1 MQALS
6 AESDRWVESGP
17 ISSTHRVS
25 RPWRL
30 VTALSSA
37 LLLLGYLILA
47 VVFGDHPEELHID
60 RTASLVFALFFI
72 GTSYIASIAIAY
84 FQRKRKLFLLRSLFM
99 PFLVVNLVSLFNVLF
114 NILSRSLFPLNAI
127 RVIGIG
133 LPSAFIII
141 YGLAAFLIYHE
152 YGPSQ
157 GHRAEDGTPLL
168 SQEEMQRRQ
177 LLRLL
182 QEQGSGAPSPN
193 PSQINTTY
201 RLESVPGLDPTPKTW
216 DPHLIPPPSTTW
228 SSLSRMLETA
238 AIRAA
243 KASPPYLRPYTLF
256 NVFGLA
262 TLFLKCDNMAK
273 RVTLL
278 DPPPQD
284 HSKAPI
290 ENVLDLT
297 PVVDLGPDVFT
308 NTRPLWHPPGARGIY
323 GGAAIAQSLSAAMR
337 TVPSDFA
344 VHSMH
349 CYFVL
354 AGDSEIPILYHVER
368 VRDGRSFIT
377 RTVQA
382 RQRGRPIF
390 TTTLSFSRVGSGGEK
405 TITHQASMPEATLP
419 DDALPGTVQALNNAG
434 AGPFESRKAGIV
446 NRNSPNPE
454 DKKVRRFVRTRG
466 HISEDGGFQA
476 HLSALAYVT
485 DSYFIGTVSRVH
497 DIPRFSSPAELQR
510 LLKALKNPSDLDDE
524 DITKALKEL
533 KEEEAADL
541 RRRLQ
546 GALDN
551 ATQGKNKTEKE
562 VGMMVS
568 LDHSIY
574 FHNPRAFRADEWM
587 LIEMES
593 PWAGEGRGLAIQKI
607 WSQDGTLI
615 ATCTQEGV
623 VRLKQ
628 DKPPL
633 SKI

>member
-1 MQALS
+1 
-6 AESDRWVESGP
+6 
-17 ISSTHRVS
+17 
-25 RPWRL
+25 
-30 VTALSSA
+30 
-37 LLLLGYLILA
+37 
-47 VVFGDHPEELHID
+47 
-60 RTASLVFALFFI
+60 
-72 GTSYIASIAIAY
+72 
-84 FQRKRKLFLLRSLFM
+84 
-99 PFLVVNLVSLFNVLF
+99 
-114 NILSRSLFPLNAI
+114 
-127 RVIGIG
+127 
-133 LPSAFIII
+133 
-141 YGLAAFLIYHE
+141 
-152 YGPSQ
+152 
-157 GHRAEDGTPLL
+157 
-168 SQEEMQRRQ
+168 
-177 LLRLL
+177 
-182 QEQGSGAPSPN
+182 
-193 PSQINTTY
+193 
-201 RLESVPGLDPTPKTW
+201 
-216 DPHLIPPPSTTW
+216 
-228 SSLSRMLETA
+228 
-238 AIRAA
+238 
-243 KASPPYLRPYTLF
+243 
-256 NVFGLA
+256 
-262 TLFLKCDNMAK
+262 MA

-337 TVPSDFA
+337 TVPADFA

-405 TITHQASMPEATLP
+405 TISHAVPMPDVSLP
-419 DDALPGTVQALNNAG
+419 EDALPGTVKALDNAG
-434 AGPFESRKAGIV
+434 DGPFESRKAGIV
-446 NRNSPNPE
+446 NRNSTNPE
-454 DKKVRRFVRTRG
+454 DKKVRRFVRSRG
-466 HISEDGGFQA
+466 HISEEGGFQA

-485 DSYFIGTVSRVH
+485 DSYFIGTVARVH
-497 DIPRFSSPAELQR
+497 DIPRFSSPAELQK

-524 DITKALKEL
+524 DIKRALKEL

-541 RRRLQ
+541 RRRLE
-546 GALDN
+546 GALDH
-551 ATQGKNKTEKE
+551 ATNGKAKDRKE

-633 SKI
+633 AKI

>member
-1 MQALS
+1 M
-6 AESDRWVESGP
+6 
-17 ISSTHRVS
+17 ST
-25 RPWRL
+25 
-30 VTALSSA
+30 
-37 LLLLGYLILA
+37 
-47 VVFGDHPEELHID
+47 
-60 RTASLVFALFFI
+60 
-72 GTSYIASIAIAY
+72 
-84 FQRKRKLFLLRSLFM
+84 
-99 PFLVVNLVSLFNVLF
+99 
-114 NILSRSLFPLNAI
+114 
-127 RVIGIG
+127 
-133 LPSAFIII
+133 
-141 YGLAAFLIYHE
+141 
-152 YGPSQ
+152 
-157 GHRAEDGTPLL
+157 
-168 SQEEMQRRQ
+168 
-177 LLRLL
+177 
-182 QEQGSGAPSPN
+182 
-193 PSQINTTY
+193 
-201 RLESVPGLDPTPKTW
+201 
-216 DPHLIPPPSTTW
+216 
-228 SSLSRMLETA
+228 
-238 AIRAA
+238 
-243 KASPPYLRPYTLF
+243 
-256 NVFGLA
+256 
-262 TLFLKCDNMAK
+262 

-284 HSKAPI
+284 HSKAAI

-337 TVPSDFA
+337 TVPADFA

-405 TITHQASMPEATLP
+405 TLNHAVQKPDVPLP
-419 DDALPGTVQALNNAG
+419 QPIIPGTVKALSEAG
-434 AGPFESRKAGIV
+434 GGPFESQKAGIV
-446 NRNSPNPE
+446 NRASYPE
-454 DKKVRRFVRTRG
+454 DKKMRRFVRARG
-466 HISEDGGFQA
+466 HISEEGGFQA

-485 DSYFIGTVSRVH
+485 DSFFIGTVARVH
-497 DIPRFSSPAELQR
+497 DIPRFSSPAELEK

-533 KEEEAADL
+533 KEEEATDL
-541 RRRLQ
+541 RRRLE
-546 GALDN
+546 GALSD
-551 ATQGKNKTEKE
+551 ATSGKNQQQHKE

-593 PWAGEGRGLAIQKI
+593 PWAGEGRGLALQKI
-607 WSQDGTLI
+607 WSKDGVLI

-633 SKI
+633 AKI